1 MLETKVLANIQ
12 NLFKENANKL
22 DNILVQ
28 EVSPNNFKVVVTQK
42 ITTEHHV
49 TASKDF
55 LNQFTK
61 YNVSRE
67 NFVKYSF
74 EFLLDRE
81 PNTSI
86 LRKFD
91 IAVISNYFPE
101 YTQTV
106 KKYF

>member
-1 MLETKVLANIQ
+1 MANTQ
-12 NLFKENANKL
+12 NLFKENANKVH
-22 DNILVQ
+22 NILVQ
-28 EVSPNNFKVVVTQK
+28 EVSSDNFKVIVTQNS
-42 ITTEHHV
+42 TTEHDV

-61 YNVSRE
+61 YNISPE
-67 NFVKYSF
+67 NFVKHSF

-91 IAVISNYFPE
+91 ITIISNYFPE
-101 YTQTV
+101 YTETI
-106 KKYF
+106 KEYF

>member
-1 MLETKVLANIQ
+1 MH
-12 NLFKENANKL
+12 
-22 DNILVQ
+22 NILVQ
-28 EVSPNNFKVVVTQK
+28 KVSSDNFKVIVSQK
-42 ITTEHHV
+42 STTEHDV

-61 YNVSRE
+61 HNISPE
-67 NFVKYSF
+67 NIVKHSF

-91 IAVISNYFPE
+91 ITVISNYFPE
-101 YTQTV
+101 YTETV
-106 KKYF
+106 KEYF

>member
-1 MLETKVLANIQ
+1 MH
-12 NLFKENANKL
+12 
-22 DNILVQ
+22 NILVQ
-28 EVSPNNFKVVVTQK
+28 EVSSDNFKVIVSQNS
-42 ITTEHHV
+42 TTEHYV

-61 YNVSRE
+61 YNISPE
-67 NFVKYSF
+67 NIVKHSF

-91 IAVISNYFPE
+91 ITVISNYFPE
-101 YTQTV
+101 YTETV
-106 KKYF
+106 KEYF

>member
-1 MLETKVLANIQ
+1 MANTQ
-12 NLFKENANKL
+12 NLFKENANKVN
-22 DNILVQ
+22 NILVQ

-61 YNVSRE
+61 YNVSPE
-67 NFVKYSF
+67 NIVKHSF

>member
-1 MLETKVLANIQ
+1 MH
-12 NLFKENANKL
+12 
-22 DNILVQ
+22 NILVQ
-28 EVSPNNFKVVVTQK
+28 EVSYDNFKVIVSQNS
-42 ITTEHHV
+42 TTEHDV

-61 YNVSRE
+61 YNISPE
-67 NFVKYSF
+67 NIVKHSF

-91 IAVISNYFPE
+91 ITVISNYFPE
-101 YTQTV
+101 YTETV
-106 KKYF
+106 KEYF